1 MLSKAQEQELVRQ
14 IGYEFRD
21 RELLKTALTHSSYV
35 NENGLA
41 YYCNNERLEFLG
53 DAVLDAVI
61 SEYLYRKY
69 AEREEGML
77 TKERASIVCES
88 SLASCGT
95 KLRLGEYLIL
105 GRGEDHNGGRTR
117 SSMLAD
123 AVEALIGAIYL
134 DGGWEAAKM
143 VSLDILSDVIRDAS
157 VGNLGKD
164 YKSLIQEKF
173 QAEGETAIRY
183 NVVREEG
190 PDHDKT
196 FFVELRVHDKV
207 LGRGRGK
214 SKKEAEQRAA
224 QAVYEQN
231 REK

>member
-1 MLSKAQEQELVRQ
+1 MLSKDQQQELSKQ
-14 IGYEFRD
+14 IGYEFKRRD
-21 RELLKTALTHSSYV
+21 LLVNALTHSSYV

-53 DAVLDAVI
+53 DSVLDAVI
-61 SEYLYRKY
+61 SEYLYEKY
-69 AEREEGML
+69 AEKEEGML

-88 SLASCGT
+88 SLASCGV
-95 KLRLGEYLIL
+95 KFHLGEYLIL

-117 SSMLAD
+117 NSMLAD
-123 AVEALIGAIYL
+123 AVEALIGAVYL
-134 DGGWEAAKM
+134 DGGWENAKA
-143 VSLDILSDVIRDAS
+143 VSLRMLADVIRDAS
-157 VGNLGKD
+157 IGNLGKD
-164 YKSLIQEKF
+164 YKSLIQERF

-183 NVVREEG
+183 VVVREEG

-207 LGRGRGK
+207 VGKGRGK

-224 QAVYEQN
+224 QAAYEH
-231 REK
+231 KS